1 MEAMNSSAQAA
12 PTVPKR
18 RWFDRRTPLPSEVGQ
33 HRTTAFIYG
42 NILVL
47 AAVVQ
52 VSLHPITGRSVV
64 TVLAT
69 AVTTF
74 LAHVFADVIT
84 STWSWGT
91 VRHAARDSGPILT
104 SGIIPAALLLLALF
118 GFSSSAAVLLSEL
131 LLVAR
136 IAAVGIVVARLRT
149 EPTSLSTVLAGI
161 ALALL
166 ALIIVVTKAVLTH

>member
-1 MEAMNSSAQAA
+1 MAAQVPRLSKSPGRRGSFERIETMDPSAQAA
-12 PTVPKR
+12 ATVPRR

-52 VSLHPITGRSVV
+52 VSLHPITGRG
-64 TVLAT
+64 
-69 AVTTF
+69 AV
-74 LAHVFADVIT
+74 
-84 STWSWGT
+84 
-91 VRHAARDSGPILT
+91 
-104 SGIIPAALLLLALF
+104 
-118 GFSSSAAVLLSEL
+118 
-131 LLVAR
+131 
-136 IAAVGIVVARLRT
+136 
-149 EPTSLSTVLAGI
+149 TVLAGI

>member
-1 MEAMNSSAQAA
+1 MS
-12 PTVPKR
+12 
-18 RWFDRRTPLPSEVGQ
+18 
-33 HRTTAFIYG
+33 
-42 NILVL
+42 
-47 AAVVQ
+47 
-52 VSLHPITGRSVV
+52 
-64 TVLAT
+64 
-69 AVTTF
+69 
-74 LAHVFADVIT
+74 
-84 STWSWGT
+84 

-118 GFSSSAAVLLSEL
+118 GFSSSAAVLLAEL